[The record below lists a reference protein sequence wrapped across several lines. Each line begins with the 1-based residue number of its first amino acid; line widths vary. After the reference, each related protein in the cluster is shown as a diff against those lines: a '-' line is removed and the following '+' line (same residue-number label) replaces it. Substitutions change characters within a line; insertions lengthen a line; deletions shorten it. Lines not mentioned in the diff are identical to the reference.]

1 MPRTNVN
8 RVATKY
14 RRFNDWLRGELKERH
29 IRQSELADYLNI
41 EQSTLSMRL
50 NGQIEW
56 LFRDVLEVLYFLGVG
71 FDEVF

>member
-1 MPRTNVN
+1 MSKTNVDK
-8 RVATKY
+8 VGTEYKK
-14 RRFNDWLRGELKERH
+14 FNNWLRGELKERH
-29 IRQSELADYLNI
+29 IRQKELADYLNI
-41 EQSTLSMRL
+41 EPSTLSMRL